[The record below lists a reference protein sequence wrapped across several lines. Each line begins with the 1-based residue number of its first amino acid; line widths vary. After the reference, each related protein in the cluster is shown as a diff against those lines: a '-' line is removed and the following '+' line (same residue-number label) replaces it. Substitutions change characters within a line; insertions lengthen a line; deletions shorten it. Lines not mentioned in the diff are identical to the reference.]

1 MKYVVADFE
10 SASRADLA
18 KIGAWKYAADMSTM
32 VLCLA
37 LKVVTDN
44 RPAPTRVLS
53 EKQLHA
59 RDPELLALCNDPAV
73 IFVAH
78 NAGFEQAMWKFHMVP
93 MGYPEL
99 PPERWHDTMAVAGM
113 KALPLG
119 LDALVTALELPVKKD
134 MDGHRHMLVM
144 CKPDK
149 HGGWSQHNDYNLQR
163 LQDYCVGDVDAQYGV
178 YVSTRGLGPSERHT
192 WILDQKVNQ
201 RGIKIDREFVHA
213 CIDVLEQVKVPMT
226 QRFIELTGLR
236 PTQREKVLNWVN
248 EQGVPLGDMRKATL
262 DAILDPDDEFGI
274 EAFTEPLPYHVHEA
288 ITLRRSLASSSVA
301 KLQRML
307 DCAGVDG
314 RVRYATQYHGA
325 RTGRDAGR
333 LIQVQNYPRG
343 EIGDRQGLT
352 AEILADAIL
361 TRNVDTIRELW
372 GPDIFSAIVSS
383 LRSCIVPEKGKV
395 LVAGDFASVEA
406 RNLLSMAGQH
416 DRVEQMHAG
425 LDVYSEMASLVF
437 KRPINRKLPE
447 HKKEGQIGKNC
458 LSADTQVLTSDGWK
472 AIVDISLGDRLW
484 DGVEW
489 VTHGGLLFKGF
500 KETLNISGLRITTDH
515 EVFDGEQWFRA
526 GEATESMLSRAWGF
540 AKDHGPFS
548 GTLTQN
554 KDTLRVQYVDAIA
567 EQVRNSFPLTIF
579 SPADRWDATNV
590 QNKNRRSHH
599 RKDIGD
605 TQIFVRMK
613 QPGHVCSIVFPL
625 SNLGAALAASANLQ
639 NTMQVEVFEC
649 GRNGDLLEGAGRKD
663 PQNPDVSSYRTFSLL
678 MGGMIQTLKSTALT
692 TMETMH
698 RAICGLLPE
707 NRTTKIAGKYPP
719 CRVDWMKLLKKSGCF
734 EPVYDLA
741 DAGPRNRFTVM
752 TSEGPLIVHNCVLG
766 NGYGLGPVGFRARFC
781 PKESIDLA
789 MLAVNTYRT
798 EFAPMVP
805 KFWYGLFE
813 ASVRAVW
820 CDHAKTYDYL
830 GIEFRKE
837 ENDFLS
843 MRLPSGRKLWYHRPR
858 KGTTFTPQG
867 DERPTWTFMSYQG
880 KKFRRH
886 MAWHGM
892 ITADCIQGSA
902 RDLMVGAMKRAEA
915 AGLTT
920 IFKVHDELV
929 FEEVDRPDIVQVV
942 QQIMEDVEP
951 WALERRF
958 RVKAE
963 VEKMERYRK

>member
-10 SASRADLA
+10 TASRADLQ

-37 LKVVTDN
+37 IKVVTDG
-44 RPAPTRVLS
+44 RPAPSRAMS
-53 EKQLHA
+53 ERQLYKI
-59 RDPELLALCNDPAV
+59 DPELLALCNDPAV

-93 MGYPEL
+93 MGYPEM

-134 MDGHRHMLVM
+134 MDGHRHMLIM
-144 CKPDK
+144 CKPDRD
-149 HGGWSQHNDYNLQR
+149 GGWSHHNEFNLKR
-163 LQDYCVGDVDAQYGV
+163 NYDYCEGDTEAQYGV
-178 YVSTRGLGPSERHT
+178 YVATQGLGPSERHT

-213 CIDVLEQVKVPMT
+213 CIDVLDQVRIPMT
-226 QRFIELTGLR
+226 ERFQELTGLK
-236 PTQREKVLNWVN
+236 PTQREKVLNWIN
-248 EQGVPLGDMRKATL
+248 DQGVPLGDMKKETL
-262 DAILDPDDEFGI
+262 NAILDPDDEFGI
-274 EAFTEPLPYHVHEA
+274 EDFSEPLPYHVHEVLA
-288 ITLRRSLASSSVA
+288 LRRSLASSSVA

-352 AEILADAIL
+352 AEVLADAIL
-361 TRNVDTIRELW
+361 TRNVPHIKELW
-372 GPDIFSAIVSS
+372 GEDIFSAIVSS

-395 LVAGDFASVEA
+395 LVAGDYAAVEA

-425 LDVYSEMASLVF
+425 QDMYSEAASLIF
-437 KRPINRKLPE
+437 KRPINRKDPAQR
-447 HKKEGQIGKNC
+447 KEGQIGKN
-458 LSADTQVLTSDGWK
+458 TF
-472 AIVDISLGDRLW
+472 LG
-484 DGVEW
+484 
-489 VTHGGLLFKGF
+489 
-500 KETLNISGLRITTDH
+500 S
-515 EVFDGEQWFRA
+515 
-526 GEATESMLSRAWGF
+526 
-540 AKDHGPFS
+540 
-548 GTLTQN
+548 
-554 KDTLRVQYVDAIA
+554 
-567 EQVRNSFPLTIF
+567 
-579 SPADRWDATNV
+579 
-590 QNKNRRSHH
+590 
-599 RKDIGD
+599 
-605 TQIFVRMK
+605 
-613 QPGHVCSIVFPL
+613 
-625 SNLGAALAASANLQ
+625 
-639 NTMQVEVFEC
+639 
-649 GRNGDLLEGAGRKD
+649 
-663 PQNPDVSSYRTFSLL
+663 
-678 MGGMIQTLKSTALT
+678 
-692 TMETMH
+692 
-698 RAICGLLPE
+698 
-707 NRTTKIAGKYPP
+707 
-719 CRVDWMKLLKKSGCF
+719 
-734 EPVYDLA
+734 
-741 DAGPRNRFTVM
+741 
-752 TSEGPLIVHNCVLG
+752 
-766 NGYGLGPVGFRARFC
+766 GYGLGPVGFRARFA

-789 MLAVNTYRT
+789 MLAINTYRQ
-798 EFAPMVP
+798 EIAPMVP
-805 KFWYGLFE
+805 KFWYGLFD
-813 ASVRAVW
+813 ASVQAVW
-820 CDHAKTYDYL
+820 CEHAKTYEFS

-837 ENDFLS
+837 QDWLT
-843 MRLPSGRKLWYHRPR
+843 MRLPSGRKLYYHRPR
-858 KGTTFTPQG
+858 KTTTFTPAG
-867 DERPTWTFMSYQG
+867 DEKPSWTFMSYQG

-920 IFKVHDELV
+920 VFKVHDELV
-929 FEEVDRPDIVQVV
+929 FEEFDRPDIVRTV

-951 WALERRF
+951 WALERKF